1 MAGAMLSKSLIH
13 ISVDGWSCVP
23 SLLSTWGPTMVEVMK
38 IMATSFKRS
47 HACTATLIAPN
58 PVASHHRPTPLLET
72 LQHSLTGKSGSVS
85 CGVTAP
91 FSWVLVHTRFSTG
104 SSNQNCPQK
113 RNARTQNGCLR
124 RPFK

>member
-1 MAGAMLSKSLIH
+1 MAGAMLSKSLIR

-58 PVASHHRPTPLLET
+58 PAASHHRHTPLLET
-72 LQHSLTGKSGSVS
+72 LQHSLTSKSGSVS

-91 FSWVLVHTRFSTG
+91 FSWVLVYTRFPTG
-104 SSNQNCPQK
+104 SGNQNCPQK
-113 RNARTQNGCLR
+113 RKARMQNGCLR